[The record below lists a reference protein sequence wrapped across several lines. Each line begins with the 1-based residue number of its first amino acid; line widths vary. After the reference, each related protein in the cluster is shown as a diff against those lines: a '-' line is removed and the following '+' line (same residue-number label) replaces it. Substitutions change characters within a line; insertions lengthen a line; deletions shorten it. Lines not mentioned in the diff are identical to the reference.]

1 MYLKFKGMVDI
12 SPSQLKFLWDQGM
25 GLKKK
30 RKKQGMRNK
39 VRWFYSRKIAQK

>member
-30 RKKQGMRNK
+30 KETRNK

>member
-12 SPSQLKFLWDQGM
+12 SPSQLKFLWDQGT
-25 GLKKK
+25 GLKK
-30 RKKQGMRNK
+30 RKKQRTRNK